1 MESNITER
9 DGRYVCAVQGDI
21 DMYSAPDLHRTWLAH
36 AEKKQAKGF
45 IIDMQKA
52 TYLDSSGIGVL
63 VQILADA
70 KQRDIP
76 FCLCG
81 VHGMIE
87 KLLKLGRMNAILP
100 VEKDLASAMART
112 GDAKK

>member
-1 MESNITER
+1 METNMTEH
-9 DGRYVCAVQGDI
+9 DGQCVCAIHGDI
-21 DMYSAPDLHRTWLAH
+21 DMYSAPDLHKTWLAH
-36 AEKKQAKGF
+36 AEKNQAKAF
-45 IIDMQKA
+45 IINLQDA

-70 KQRDIP
+70 KGRAIP

-87 KLLKLGRMNAILP
+87 KLLKLGRMDAILP
-100 VEKDLASAMART
+100 VEKDLRSALTRT
-112 GDAKK
+112 GAAKK